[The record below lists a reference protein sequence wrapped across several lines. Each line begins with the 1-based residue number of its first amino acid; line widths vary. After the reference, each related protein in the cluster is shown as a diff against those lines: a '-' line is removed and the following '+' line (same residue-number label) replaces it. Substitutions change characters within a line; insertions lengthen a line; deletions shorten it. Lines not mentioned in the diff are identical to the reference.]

1 MNDFLLRF
9 EEYSL
14 QLNWMAL
21 CIPGVISVI
30 IGLILL
36 FVGKRLANLVVG
48 ILAIVVGSTGGFLLT
63 RLLGISDPLPTIVI
77 AFLLGFIF
85 FLQGH
90 IAILRIATYIVV
102 IVGMLI
108 YFSFSYK
115 NEVYEYPQQKTNE
128 KINLQSSDTI
138 SSPEKDNL
146 DNITEKAI
154 NKAIDKDIGK
164 VNTSIPD
171 FLKSIITN
179 RNIIF
184 LSLLG
189 AGIGVLL
196 GCFFKPKLI
205 VFSCSIAGAAF
216 IMVGIIVLL
225 LAKQTPI
232 ISTLLDRPRL
242 MRVIVPVIFIVITL
256 FGCIVQF
263 LFTKKKT
270 VKLSQVNGLIIERDH
285 TDDWHNLKM
294 GMEANSVIEILGQPQ
309 NTKVVDDFEKW
320 YYLGEKL
327 KVTITFK
334 HGKVIDVC

>member
-1 MNDFLLRF
+1 MNEFLLRF

-30 IGLILL
+30 MGLILL
-36 FVGKRLANLVVG
+36 FVGKRLANIVVG
-48 ILAIVVGSTGGFLLT
+48 FLGIVVGSTGGFLLT
-63 RLLGISDPLPTIVI
+63 HFLGISDPLPTIVI
-77 AFLLGFIF
+77 AFLLGFMF

-90 IAILRIATYIVV
+90 IAILRIATYIIV
-102 IVGMLI
+102 IVGILI

-115 NEVYEYPQQKTNE
+115 NEVNEYPPQRTNE
-128 KINLQSSDTI
+128 KINLKSSDAI
-138 SSPEKDNL
+138 SSPEKENFDNK
-146 DNITEKAI
+146 TENAI
-154 NKAIDKDIGK
+154 DKAIDKDIEK
-164 VNTSIPD
+164 VNTSIHD
-171 FLKSIITN
+171 FLKSITTN
-179 RNIIF
+179 RNNIF

-189 AGIGVLL
+189 AIIGVIL

-205 VFSCSIAGAAF
+205 VFSCSIVGAAF

-225 LAKQTPI
+225 LAKQTPV

-242 MRVIVPVIFIVITL
+242 IRVIVPVIFIVITL

-270 VKLSQVNGLIIERDH
+270 DKLSQVNGLIKKCDH
-285 TDDWHNLKM
+285 SDDWHNLKM

-309 NTKVVDDFEKW
+309 NTKVIDDFEKW
-320 YYLGEKL
+320 FYLGEQL
-327 KVTITFK
+327 KVTVTFK
-334 HGKVIDVC
+334 HGKVIDVS